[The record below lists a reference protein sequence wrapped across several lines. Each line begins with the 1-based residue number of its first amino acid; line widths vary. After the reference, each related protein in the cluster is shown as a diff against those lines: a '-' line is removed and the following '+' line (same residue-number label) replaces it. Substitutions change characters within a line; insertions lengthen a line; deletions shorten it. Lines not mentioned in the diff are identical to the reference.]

1 MTNRIIIIGN
11 GIAGIT
17 AVKAIRE
24 VDKESEVFI
33 FGEEKFYP
41 YNRIKLSKNL
51 FDELSEDNTL
61 LLKKSWYEENK
72 VNIYVSKKVIKVNI
86 ENKEVVLCDK
96 SILKYD
102 KLLLAN
108 GARNNKPPVEGIEKP
123 GVFNLRTLQDAWDI
137 KSKIKKGES
146 VINIGG
152 GIQGLETAWNL
163 NQHGI
168 NVSIVEIQ
176 SRLMPNQLDEKAS
189 KILQDSVEKFGI
201 NIHLNTRVNKIA
213 GNNEV
218 EGVVTSSD
226 EFMPCN
232 KVIYSA
238 GIKPNIEMFEDTPI
252 KCEKGIVINE
262 KMETN
267 IADIYAA
274 GDVAELDNFVPGL
287 WNISIG
293 QGKVAGYNMIGKDST
308 YKHIVPVTTLNAFK
322 LSLFSMGCVDEN
334 NATNVLVE
342 DNDEGQYMKVLV
354 RDRKIVGAIVIGDTK
369 RSPILKSAIEKE
381 ISLEAIDL
389 PKISVTELLNNIQ
402 SKK

>member
-33 FGEEKFYP
+33 FGEEEFYP

-72 VNIYVSKKVIKVNI
+72 VNIYVSKKVTKINI
-86 ENKEVVLCDK
+86 ENKEVVLCDE

-108 GARNNKPPVEGIEKP
+108 GARNNKPPVEGIEKV

-137 KSKIKKGES
+137 KSKIQKGES

-168 NVSIVEIQ
+168 NVSI
-176 SRLMPNQLDEKAS
+176 
-189 KILQDSVEKFGI
+189 LQDSVEKFGI
-201 NIHLNTRVNKIA
+201 NIYLNTRVNKIA

-262 KMETN
+262 KMGTN

-342 DNDEGQYMKVLV
+342 DNDEGQYMKVFV

-389 PKISVTELLNNIQ
+389 SKISVTELLNNIQ